1 MPDNPNNWTT
11 MFSQLPPMLTGVLMA
26 MILAPLRLIYDNKE
40 TKVTRIVLESLI
52 CGALTLTVGG
62 AVIALELNM
71 YWALFAGGVI
81 GNMGSTTVRNL
92 ALRLIKREIGD
103 K

>member
-1 MPDNPNNWTT
+1 MSISNIDTDNSVYPGQTATIN
-11 MFSQLPPMLTGVLMA
+11 M
-26 MILAPLRLIYDNKE
+26 
-40 TKVTRIVLESLI
+40 
-52 CGALTLTVGG
+52 TVGG